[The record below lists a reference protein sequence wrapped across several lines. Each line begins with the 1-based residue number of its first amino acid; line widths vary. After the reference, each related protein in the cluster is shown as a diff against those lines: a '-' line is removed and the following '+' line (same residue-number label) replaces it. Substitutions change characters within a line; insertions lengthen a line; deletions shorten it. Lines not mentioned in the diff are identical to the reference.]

1 MKYCF
6 AAVAALVMLV
16 SCDQIIGGDGELII
30 DPVEDALL
38 EQTVGSTAFAAEGVT
53 FTTTGAWTSQVVP
66 ATKGSQP
73 MWVSISPDHGD
84 EAGTYTITI
93 SLEANDTGED
103 RKADIIITCGGQKI
117 TISITQV
124 ATEDVPSDGGE
135 VQTPVYKKYVSKLE
149 WDYTHYDGDE
159 EKDVLTFEYDEMN
172 RVVRMVNDYRD
183 GYDSYNVRWS
193 FNYSIAGEIE
203 MTRVKTDEYETVSN
217 ILLATLDDSGRVSR
231 FKSVDDGDD
240 EGYDEYGRF
249 EYNSQGYL
257 TGVIWG
263 DGTESGYEEEGVKLF
278 YTDGLLSAT
287 QEWDNSPEYSECER
301 EEMPNFTTM
310 YANRYPNDKINIDLN
325 PFIMEGEFYLEDD
338 FMWFP
343 ARLCGKFSDCL
354 MEIGGVYGKAEAVD
368 RWNEYTTPNVT
379 IPVKYT
385 TVMLEEPEGGQQIA
399 WTFDDEDCPLTATET
414 FNYQEYEVTYDIV
427 VGDTVIH
434 ERPEWNPET
443 ETEVMVK
450 YYDYTTTP
458 KQYTKTA
465 NSWSCPSVLK
475 VTYRE

>member
-16 SCDQIIGGDGELII
+16 SCDQIIGGDGKLII

-38 EQTVGSTAFAAEGVT
+38 EQTVGSTALAAEGVT

-66 ATKGSQP
+66 ATKGSEP

-103 RKADIIITCGGQKI
+103 RKADIIITCGAQKI

-124 ATEDVPSDGGE
+124 ATEDVPSNGGD
-135 VQTPVYKKYVSKLE
+135 VQNPKYKKYVSKVE
-149 WDYTHYDGDE
+149 YAFTDWDGEGWADELTYLYDNDG
-159 EKDVLTFEYDEMN
+159 
-172 RVVRMVNDYRD
+172 RV
-183 GYDSYNVRWS
+183 
-193 FNYSIAGEIE
+193 A
-203 MTRVKTDEYETVSN
+203 RVKRVYSRTDDETVNRQWDFDYSMVGVVEVVKQA
-217 ILLATLDDSGRVSR
+217 IETESLSESGYTVTASLDDSGRVSSYD
-231 FKSVDDGDD
+231 FDNGYESEKSKTVFTYNSSGYLSGFYVLDS
-240 EGYDEYGRF
+240 YDEER
-249 EYNSQGYL
+249 
-257 TGVIWG
+257 
-263 DGTESGYEEEGVKLF
+263 TELL
-278 YTDGLLSAT
+278 YTDGLLSGIRNADFET
-287 QEWDNSPEYSECER
+287 DDTESIELN
-301 EEMPNFTTM
+301 TV
-310 YANRYPNDKINIDLN
+310 YANKYANDKINIDLN
-325 PFIMEGEFYLEDD
+325 PFIMSGRLD
-338 FMWFP
+338 FDEMMMWLNLRM
-343 ARLCGKFSDCL
+343 AGKFSDCL
-354 MEIGGVYGKAEAVD
+354 MEIGEVFDDESESVSRMG
-368 RWNEYTTPNVT
+368 EYTTPNVT

-385 TVMLEEPEGGQQIA
+385 TVMLEDEDSQRIV
-399 WTFDDEDCPLTATET
+399 WTFDEDDCPLTATET

-427 VGDTVIH
+427 VGNTVIY
-434 ERPEWNPET
+434 ERPDWDPET

-465 NSWSCPSVLK
+465 NSWSCPKVLK